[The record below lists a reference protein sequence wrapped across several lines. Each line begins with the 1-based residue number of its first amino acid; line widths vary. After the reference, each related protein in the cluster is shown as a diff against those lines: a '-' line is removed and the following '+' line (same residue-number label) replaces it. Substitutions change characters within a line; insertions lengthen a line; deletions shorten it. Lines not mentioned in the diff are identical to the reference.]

1 LDSQIVKL
9 YYLNSI
15 TMKIRSILLVI
26 LFTGIMSTSLNA
38 QATGFKISL
47 AEWSLHR
54 AIGKGTVT
62 NLDFP
67 RITKKTYGLDAVEYV
82 STFFKGKGED
92 TGYLTQLKD
101 SCSKYGVKS
110 LLIMVDGE
118 GSLADTSLA
127 SRTKAIENHYKWI
140 KAAKFLGCHSIRV
153 NAAGRGTMGQ
163 MQAAAIDA
171 LSKLSDYAAGY
182 GINVVV
188 ENHGGNS
195 SIGKWLAEIMKT
207 VNKPNCGTL
216 PDLGNFYE
224 YDRYKGVADIM
235 PYAKGVSG
243 KTYDFD
249 ADGNETKVDYAK
261 MMKIISDA
269 KYQGYIDVEYE
280 GNTLSENDG
289 ILASIAL
296 INKVIAPYNTK

>member
-1 LDSQIVKL
+1 
-9 YYLNSI
+9 
-15 TMKIRSILLVI
+15 MKIKSLLLTALVGGFI
-26 LFTGIMSTSLNA
+26 GVNLFG
-38 QATGFKISL
+38 QKQEFKISL

-54 AIGKGTVT
+54 ALWNGKTIT

-67 RITKKTYGLDAVEYV
+67 RIAKKTYDLDAVEYV

-92 TGYLTQLKD
+92 QAYLTALKD
-101 SCSKYGVKS
+101 SCTKYGIKS
-110 LLIMVDGE
+110 LIIMVDGE
-118 GSLADTSLA
+118 GNLADTSA
-127 SRTKAIENHYKWI
+127 AKRTKAIENHYKWV

-153 NAAGRGTMGQ
+153 NAAGNGTMGQ

-171 LSKLSDYAAGY
+171 LTKLSAYAADY
-182 GINVVV
+182 GINVIV

-224 YDRYKGVADIM
+224 YDRYAGVTDMM

-243 KTYDFD
+243 KTRDFD
-249 ADGNETKVDYAK
+249 AEGNETKIDYAK
-261 MMKIISDA
+261 MMKIIADS
-269 KYQGYIDVEYE
+269 KYSGYIDVEYE
-280 GNTLSENDG
+280 GNILNEDEG
-289 ILASIAL
+289 IKASIAL
-296 INKVIAPYNTK
+296 VKKVIAPYNN